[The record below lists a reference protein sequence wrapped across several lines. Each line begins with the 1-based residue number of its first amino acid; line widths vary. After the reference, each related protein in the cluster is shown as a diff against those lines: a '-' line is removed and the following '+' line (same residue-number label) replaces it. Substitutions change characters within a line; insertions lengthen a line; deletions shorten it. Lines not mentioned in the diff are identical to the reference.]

1 MTKPKPDRIRLLIV
15 DDHKVVRLG
24 LITMFSRHRG
34 VQIVAD
40 VGTMAEAVEEARRL
54 KPDVILMDVRLP
66 DGSGIDAC
74 REIRTACPDTQVL
87 FLTSFADDDALLATV
102 LAGAAGFLL
111 KQADEVGVIHAVETV
126 ANGQSIMDPA
136 VTNAL
141 FQRMRSF
148 SNSEHNNASGTL
160 SPQEERVMILVVE
173 GKTNKE
179 IALDMGLSEKTVKNY
194 LSNIFQKMQVSRR
207 SQAAVLF
214 ERHRIGR

>member
-1 MTKPKPDRIRLLIV
+1 MTKSKSDRIRLLIV

-148 SNSEHNNASGTL
+148 SNSEHTHASGTL

-179 IALDMGLSEKTVKNY
+179 IALDLGLSEKTVKNY

-214 ERHRIGR
+214 ERHRMGR

>member
-1 MTKPKPDRIRLLIV
+1 MSKPKQDRIRLLIV

-40 VGTMAEAVEEARRL
+40 VGTMVEAIEEAQRL

-74 REIRTACPDTQVL
+74 REIRTACPDIQVL

-141 FQRMRSF
+141 FQRMRSC
-148 SNSEHNNASGTL
+148 SSSEHNHANGTL
-160 SPQEERVMILVVE
+160 SPQEERVMILVAE

-179 IALDMGLSEKTVKNY
+179 IALDLGLSEKTVKNY

-214 ERHRIGR
+214 ERHRMGR

>member
-1 MTKPKPDRIRLLIV
+1 MSKPKQDRIRLLIV

>member
-1 MTKPKPDRIRLLIV
+1 MSKPKQDRIRLLIV

-40 VGTMAEAVEEARRL
+40 VGTMVEAIEEAHRL

-148 SNSEHNNASGTL
+148 SNSEHTHASGTL

>member
-1 MTKPKPDRIRLLIV
+1 MSKPKQDRIRLLIV

-40 VGTMAEAVEEARRL
+40 VGTMVEAIEEAVRL

-148 SNSEHNNASGTL
+148 SNLEHSNASGTL